1 MHSSAA
7 LVTDP
12 SSPPAATAMDGETG
26 LAGLLELFAPEDPAA
41 PADAGLRTR
50 LRGLVRHAATRGQ
63 VR

>member
-12 SSPPAATAMDGETG
+12 SSPSAAIAKDGDTG

-41 PADAGLRTR
+41 PADAGLRSR
-50 LRGLVRHAATRGQ
+50 LQGLVQRVTTRRQ